1 MKSTVEVVVCTVVD
15 EVEEVIVVL
24 STPSV
29 EIVLLEDDEVT
40 DVVTMPSISSGVTVG
55 MFAKSIE

>member
-24 STPSV
+24 STPSM

-40 DVVTMPSISSGVTVG
+40 DVTMPSISSEVTVG